1 MGDPKYIHKIEE
13 LYGVK
18 FGNIEESVQTEILL
32 AVKRFLTKKEY
43 KVCFQFMDMPIDA
56 LMEKINAT
64 ESQIQLMHK
73 KAVRKLKDSKLQN
86 QILELV
92 NPQES

>member
-1 MGDPKYIHKIEE
+1 MGDPKYIQKIEE

-18 FGNIEESVQTEILL
+18 FGNIDEALQTEILL

-43 KVCFQFMDMPIDA
+43 KVCFQFMDLPRQE

-64 ESQIQLMHK
+64 EAQVELMHK
-73 KAVRKLKDSKLQN
+73 KAVRKLKDSKLKN
-86 QILELV
+86 QIMLLI
-92 NPQES
+92 NPENN